1 MLFFIS
7 LIPIF
12 PSYTTSSICSTV
24 ILCLNLLCRIEF
36 DDEVQNK
43 LNNTLDHM
51 KHKFLEISYN
61 RDDVD
66 EEIYEGYNWMVD
78 FEPDSVINLK
88 LRKKKDV
95 TNFALNNEGNLYN
108 SLFNKVQH
116 C

>member
-1 MLFFIS
+1 
-7 LIPIF
+7 
-12 PSYTTSSICSTV
+12 
-24 ILCLNLLCRIEF
+24 
-36 DDEVQNK
+36 
-43 LNNTLDHM
+43 M
-51 KHKFLEISYN
+51 KDKFLTIATEK

-66 EEIYEGYNWMVD
+66 EEFYEGNNWMAD